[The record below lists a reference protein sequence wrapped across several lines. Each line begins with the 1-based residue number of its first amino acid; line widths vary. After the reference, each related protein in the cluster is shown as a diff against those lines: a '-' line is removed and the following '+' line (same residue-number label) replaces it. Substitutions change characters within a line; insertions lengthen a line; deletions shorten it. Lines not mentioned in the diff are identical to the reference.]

1 MQDMYEDIS
10 LSNMGHQ
17 ALLSHASGKKKHTKN
32 LKDIT
37 FNPESKLSQLILSH
51 NLPQKH
57 LGKSKEL
64 LIF

>member
-1 MQDMYEDIS
+1 
-10 LSNMGHQ
+10 MGRQ
-17 ALLSHASGKKKHTKN
+17 ALVMLAAKKHTKN

-37 FNPESKLSQLILSH
+37 FNQESKLSLLILSH

>member
-10 LSNMGHQ
+10 LSNMGRQ
-17 ALLSHASGKKKHTKN
+17 ALVMLAAKKHTKN

-57 LGKSKEL
+57 LGKCKEL